1 MTTDLEQ
8 ILVDSLRN
16 TLHVM
21 LCTRSVNLCY
31 AVERLISPYPMI
43 SLFKPEDAVQ
53 AVSYLRQVPSWH
65 AVLLDDHF
73 ESAQSRFPAAVA
85 ALPAYVPLLIM
96 RSPGSAGPGSV
107 GAPDTPALVAAKPLT
122 MPPPDFAP
130 CASVSASAQALYITW
145 NRIQRSCIQRKLLG
159 VPCYGILHKAMQ
171 VLFDKNPAT
180 VESWT
185 NLMGMTTHV
194 FRELFLRATV
204 LAPKKIIALYHAYRI
219 AFDCCAQTRGG
230 VMDGILPYTIS
241 AHNRARMVEYVLVH
255 RSELV
260 VQSERAPA

>member
-1 MTTDLEQ
+1 MANDLEP

-21 LCTRSVNLCY
+21 LCTRSVNLSY

-85 ALPAYVPLLIM
+85 ALPAYVPLLVM
-96 RSPGSAGPGSV
+96 RSPGTA
-107 GAPDTPALVAAKPLT
+107 GAPDAPALVVEKPRA
-122 MPPPDFAP
+122 MPLDFAP
-130 CASVSASAQALYITW
+130 CASISASAQALYITW

-194 FRELFLRATV
+194 FRELFARATV

-260 VQSERAPA
+260 VQSERALA